1 MVTKE
6 DYAKASFKGVA
17 IAFILFGA
25 AIFAVSL
32 VFWFFSYFWSMGC
45 SMAYP
50 FFKAL
55 AGLMVMGVGYII
67 LELEILRMK

>member
-1 MVTKE
+1 MPTKE

-25 AIFAVSL
+25 AIFAVSI
-32 VFWFFSYFWSMGC
+32 VFWFFSYFWEMGC
-45 SMAYP
+45 GMAYP

-55 AGLMVMGVGYII
+55 AGLLVMGIGYIV
-67 LELEILRMK
+67 LELELLRMK